1 MNTAYMHDSQV
12 SLLHRI
18 SSIVSSNLSIE
29 EMLGEIVGLTAQ
41 VTECDACLVYLIEHG
56 SNEVVLRASQV
67 PHAAALGELRLMVG
81 EGVTGWVAEHKAVV
95 ALSSNASSDPRFKRF
110 QALVEDTYES
120 FLSVPIV
127 SGGEVIGVINVHHRE
142 AHEHSPDEI
151 ALLVFVGEQMGG
163 AVSKSMLAGD
173 KARLEEEAAAVKR
186 QLEDRK
192 VVERAKGILQ
202 QKYSTTEEDAYFR
215 LRNQSRRLRRPMREL
230 AEAIIL
236 AEDVGRDD
244 DAE

>member
-1 MNTAYMHDSQV
+1 MNTAYMQDSQV
-12 SLLHRI
+12 ALLHRI
-18 SSIVSSNLSIE
+18 SSIVSSNLSLE
-29 EMLGEIVGLTAQ
+29 EMLGEIVGLTVQ
-41 VTECDACLVYLIEHG
+41 VTACDACLVYLIEQDTHDM
-56 SNEVVLRASQV
+56 VLRASQV
-67 PHAAALGELRLMVG
+67 PHMSALGEIRLKVG

-95 ALSSNASSDPRFKRF
+95 ALGSNAGADPRFKHF
-110 QALVEDTYES
+110 QALVEDTYQA

-127 SGGEVIGVINVHHRE
+127 TGGEVIGVINVHHRE
-142 AHEHSPDEI
+142 SHDHSPDEI

-163 AVSKSMLAGD
+163 AVSKSLLAEE
-173 KARLEEEAAAVKR
+173 KARLEEEAASVKR

-202 QKYSTTEEDAYFR
+202 QKYNTTEEDAYFR

-236 AEDVGRDD
+236 AEDVGRDSD
-244 DAE
+244 GE